1 MRVLAMAYGGQ
12 PLERLP
18 VGRAKGVIYLSTAN
32 STESFLSHGVG
43 FPNNC
48 VFEFDRSLFESLHE
62 AWLSHDA
69 EDLERLWA
77 SATPLREPDKNA
89 A

>member
-12 PLERLP
+12 PLERLA

-32 STESFLSHGVG
+32 STESFLTNGVG
-43 FPNNC
+43 FPDIY
-48 VFEFDRSLFESLHE
+48 VFEFDRGLFDSLQK
-62 AWLSHDA
+62 AWAAQDSR
-69 EDLERLWA
+69 DLERLWA
-77 SATPLREPDKNA
+77 KATPLRELDKIA

>member
-1 MRVLAMAYGGQ
+1 MRVLAMAYAGR
-12 PLERLP
+12 PLERLA

-43 FPNNC
+43 FPESY
-48 VFEFDRSLFESLHE
+48 VFEFERELFESLQR
-62 AWLSHDA
+62 AWSSNDA
-69 EDLERLWA
+69 HLLESLWA
-77 SATPLREPDKNA
+77 KATPLREPDKIA